1 MNRGSNITIRMA
13 AVAAG
18 IAVLG
23 ACATPPPPPPP
34 PPPVVEAVPIR
45 PQPPGQASYVMT
57 IPRVNSLGQRETVHL
72 GISDDEKVWHFRSA
86 WNVAALNCLDP
97 Q

>member
-13 AVAAG
+13 AAAVG

-45 PQPPGQASYVMT
+45 PQPPARRPM
-57 IPRVNSLGQRETVHL
+57 
-72 GISDDEKVWHFRSA
+72 
-86 WNVAALNCLDP
+86 
-97 Q
+97 